1 MNLDVFTHRLS
12 ELYQPPSGEFTFVD
26 VPELKYIMVDGAGAP
41 AGVEFQA
48 AVKRVFSV
56 AHFIKPHI
64 RKKLGQ
70 RFVEPPLECLFWSD
84 RPVPLTEVDRVD
96 WRWRVMI
103 VVLEYVTEEIFQ
115 EAALKAAARLG
126 PFDASL
132 HLGYT
137 REGRCVQT
145 THLGDYAGVEEM
157 CRSLYRDLLPQW
169 GVAPCGPYH
178 EIYLN
183 DPTRVAPEKRR
194 MVVRQP
200 VA

>member
-1 MNLDVFTHRLS
+1 MRLDFFHFIWGAEE
-12 ELYQPPSGEFTFVD
+12 ELGLPG
-26 VPELKYIMVDGAGAP
+26 G
-41 AGVEFQA
+41 GVE
-48 AVKRVFSV
+48 
-56 AHFIKPHI
+56 
-64 RKKLGQ
+64 L
-70 RFVEPPLECLFWSD
+70 
-84 RPVPLTEVDRVD
+84 
-96 WRWRVMI
+96 MI
-103 VVLEYVTEEIFQ
+103 FE

-157 CRSLYRDLLPQW
+157 CRSLYRDLLPHW